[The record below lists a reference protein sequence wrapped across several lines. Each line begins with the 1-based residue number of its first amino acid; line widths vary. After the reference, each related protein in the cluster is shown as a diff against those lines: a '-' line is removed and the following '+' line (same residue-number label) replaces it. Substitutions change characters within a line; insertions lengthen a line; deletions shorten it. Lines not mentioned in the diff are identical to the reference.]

1 MSTIEEIL
9 YESERLNIREG
20 VLMRVSE
27 LIKKKKYKH
36 TDLKTIYELSFK
48 EIHNKDK
55 VGYFVN

>member
-9 YESERLNIREG
+9 YESEKLNIRKG

-27 LIKKKKYKH
+27 LVKKKEYKH

-48 EIHNKDK
+48 EIENKNK
-55 VGYFVN
+55 VEILC